1 MNSSQANLL
10 SEINKCKPSLAVIT
24 GDFNARSPA
33 WWTKDVHTT
42 EGSKLFSLTCANGF
56 SQLINEPTLIQTNSS
71 SCIDLVFT
79 NQPNLSVN
87 SGVHSSLH
95 QNCHHQIVYS
105 TFNLNIFYPPPYQR
119 LIWDYK
125 KADEKSIRKALDSVN
140 WERLFNHKNI
150 DSQVMTLNETIL
162 NVFRNYVPNKY
173 ITIDDK
179 DPVWMNETIQSKIK
193 ARNKLYKQC
202 VENGRVESDFII
214 IEALITEINDLITSA
229 KDLYYNNLAKR
240 LNNPSLQAK
249 TYWSILKTFYNDKK
263 IPIIPPL
270 LIDDKFVTDIQ
281 TKANIFNKF
290 FADQYTPLKN
300 GSVLPKNQIFLT
312 QSRICTLDF
321 NEEELMKIIRNLK
334 VHKPHGHD
342 DISIR
347 MIKICD
353 KSILKPLI
361 LLFENSIKSSYYP
374 DIWKKSNII
383 PVHKKNDKQLVN
395 NYRPISLLPIFGKIF
410 EKIIFN
416 RIYNFLSE
424 ENLLNNNHSG
434 FRPSDSCVNQLLSIT
449 HEIFEAFDC
458 NPTLEVR
465 SVFLDISKAFD
476 KVWHE
481 GLLYK
486 LKSMGISGEL
496 IKLLENYLSN
506 RLQRVVLNGQTSPWR
521 PVLAG
526 VPQGSILGPLLF
538 LIYINDLPNRL
549 KSNAKLFADDTS
561 LFTIVKDKN
570 ESANIRNNDLSLISR
585 WAYDWKMLFN
595 SDPKKPAQ
603 EVIFSRKKQSQS
615 HPTITLN
622 NIPVERASYQKHLG
636 IILDEKLNFKQHI
649 DNAILKINKG
659 ISVIKKLRYS
669 LPRKSLVNKAFLR
682 LLIDY
687 GDIIYD
693 QPQNES
699 FCDKLESVQYKAA
712 LAITGAIQG
721 TSREKIYQELGLE
734 SLKNRRWYKRLCC
747 MFKIMNEEAPKYLT
761 NMIPKG
767 QQTIVTRNS
776 NIPTFYCRTDCFKYS
791 FFPST
796 LKDWFNLD
804 ASIRNSE
811 SIAIFKSRLL
821 SLIRPF

>member
-1 MNSSQANLL
+1 M
-10 SEINKCKPSLAVIT
+10 
-24 GDFNARSPA
+24 
-33 WWTKDVHTT
+33 
-42 EGSKLFSLTCANGF
+42 
-56 SQLINEPTLIQTNSS
+56 
-71 SCIDLVFT
+71 
-79 NQPNLSVN
+79 
-87 SGVHSSLH
+87 
-95 QNCHHQIVYS
+95 
-105 TFNLNIFYPPPYQR
+105 
-119 LIWDYK
+119 
-125 KADEKSIRKALDSVN
+125 
-140 WERLFNHKNI
+140 
-150 DSQVMTLNETIL
+150 
-162 NVFRNYVPNKY
+162 
-173 ITIDDK
+173 
-179 DPVWMNETIQSKIK
+179 
-193 ARNKLYKQC
+193 
-202 VENGRVESDFII
+202 
-214 IEALITEINDLITSA
+214 
-229 KDLYYNNLAKR
+229 
-240 LNNPSLQAK
+240 
-249 TYWSILKTFYNDKK
+249 
-263 IPIIPPL
+263 
-270 LIDDKFVTDIQ
+270 IDDKFVTDIQ

-290 FADQYTPLKN
+290 FADQCTSLKN

-334 VHKPHGHD
+334 VHKAHGQD

-361 LLFENSIKSSYYP
+361 LLFENSMKSSYYP
-374 DIWKKSNII
+374 DIWKRSNII

-395 NYRPISLLPIFGKIF
+395 NYRSISLLPIFGKIF

-424 ENLLNNNHSG
+424 ENLLNNNQSG

-476 KVWHE
+476 KVWQE

-486 LKSMGISGEL
+486 LKSVGISGEL

-506 RLQRVVLNGQTSPWR
+506 RLQMVVLNGQTSPWR

-526 VPQGSILGPLLF
+526 VAQGSILGPLLF

-570 ESANIRNNDLSLISR
+570 DSANILNNDLSLISR

-595 SDPKKPAQ
+595 PDPKKPAQ
-603 EVIFSRKKQSQS
+603 ELIFSRKKQSQS
-615 HPTITLN
+615 HPTISLN
-622 NIPVERASYQKHLG
+622 NIPIERASYQKHLG

-669 LPRKSLVNKAFLR
+669 LPRKSLVTIYKAFLR
-682 LLIDY
+682 PLIDY
-687 GDIIYD
+687 EDIIYD

-699 FCDKLESVQYKAA
+699 FCDKLESVKYKAA

-721 TSREKIYQELGLE
+721 TSPEKIYQELGLE

-747 MFKIMNEEAPKYLT
+747 MFKIMNEEAPKYLN
-761 NMIPKG
+761 NMTPKG

-776 NIPTFYCRTDCFKYS
+776 NIPTFYCRTDCFKYY

-804 ASIRNSE
+804 ASIRISE

-821 SLIRPF
+821 SLIRPFQSNVYNIFDPIGLKLLTRLRLGFSHLNEHKFRHDFQECLNPLCLCNFEIEDTTHYLLHCQYFSEHRINLINSVNSVFDNFESFSDNNERDILLYGDRRFDTNKIKIILESTITYIKNTDRFSGSLFC